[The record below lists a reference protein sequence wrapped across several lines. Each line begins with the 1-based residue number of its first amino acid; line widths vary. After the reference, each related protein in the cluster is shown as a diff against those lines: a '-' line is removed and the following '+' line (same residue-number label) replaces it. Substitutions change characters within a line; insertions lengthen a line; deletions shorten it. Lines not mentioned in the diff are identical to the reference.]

1 MIFVQISHSLFF
13 ALLNCVLY
21 LKYNNGT
28 IKPIYVYSLI
38 IIFFS
43 LFLYNHFFNGISNH
57 LFLFTLMFS
66 VSFVILQFMKK
77 FVTVFENNKELE
89 KRNQLKETIL
99 SIQDFI
105 INKIFIIG
113 LFLYQ
118 LLLIWFPGIFEKISE
133 QQ

>member
-1 MIFVQISHSLFF
+1 
-13 ALLNCVLY
+13 
-21 LKYNNGT
+21 
-28 IKPIYVYSLI
+28 
-38 IIFFS
+38 
-43 LFLYNHFFNGISNH
+43 
-57 LFLFTLMFS
+57 
-66 VSFVILQFMKK
+66 MKK

>member
-1 MIFVQISHSLFF
+1 
-13 ALLNCVLY
+13 
-21 LKYNNGT
+21 
-28 IKPIYVYSLI
+28 
-38 IIFFS
+38 
-43 LFLYNHFFNGISNH
+43 
-57 LFLFTLMFS
+57 
-66 VSFVILQFMKK
+66 MKK

-99 SIQDFI
+99 SIRDFI

>member
-1 MIFVQISHSLFF
+1 
-13 ALLNCVLY
+13 
-21 LKYNNGT
+21 
-28 IKPIYVYSLI
+28 
-38 IIFFS
+38 
-43 LFLYNHFFNGISNH
+43 
-57 LFLFTLMFS
+57 
-66 VSFVILQFMKK
+66 MKK

-99 SIQDFI
+99 SIQYFI

>member
-1 MIFVQISHSLFF
+1 
-13 ALLNCVLY
+13 
-21 LKYNNGT
+21 
-28 IKPIYVYSLI
+28 
-38 IIFFS
+38 
-43 LFLYNHFFNGISNH
+43 
-57 LFLFTLMFS
+57 MFS